1 MAMAPPAVSVVMPV
15 YQAADFLA
23 EAIESILAQTYPD
36 LELIAV
42 DDGSH
47 DASLAILER
56 LARRDARVRVL
67 ARPHRGV
74 IPARNEGLRHARG
87 ELVACMDADDVS
99 LPHRLERQVAAL
111 ASDPGLVCLGG
122 AFEVIDAKDRLL
134 NRWRPP
140 QDHDAIVAMALTGRS
155 PICGSNATFR
165 RDAALAIG
173 GYDPDAPFV
182 EDLDLWLRLAAVGRL
197 ANLPEVISRVR
208 FRDDSQ
214 SAVEQQRQ
222 VASARRIAN
231 RARARLGI
239 REEADEP
246 PPYRPLP
253 TRRSRQEFALG
264 WAISAWRIGERRTAL
279 RYAARA
285 FASNPLGAPL
295 WSLIARKL
303 ARCAMAGLAQGK
315 PAR

>member
-1 MAMAPPAVSVVMPV
+1 VTAVQPLVSVVMPV
-15 YQAADFLA
+15 FDAAA
-23 EAIESILAQTYPD
+23 WVERAAASILAQTHRN

-42 DDGSH
+42 DDGSR
-47 DASLAILER
+47 DGSLAVLER
-56 LARRDARVRVL
+56 LARSDARVRVL

-74 IPARNEGLRHARG
+74 IPARNEGLREARG
-87 ELVACMDADDVS
+87 ALVACMDADDVS
-99 LPHRLERQVAAL
+99 LRHRLERQVAAL

-134 NRWRPP
+134 NRWTPP
-140 QDHDAIVAMALTGRS
+140 QDHDAILAMALTGRS

-165 RDAALAIG
+165 RDTALAIG
-173 GYDPDAPFV
+173 GYDEDAVFV
-182 EDLDLWLRLAAVGRL
+182 EDLDLWLRLATVGRL
-197 ANLPEVISRVR
+197 ANLPQVISQVR

-214 SAVEQQRQ
+214 SAIEQPRQ
-222 VASARRIAN
+222 VASAHRIAN

-264 WAISAWRIGERRTAL
+264 WAISAWRVGQRRTAL
-279 RYAARA
+279 AYALRA
-285 FASNPLGAPL
+285 LCIDPLGTPL
-295 WSLIARKL
+295 WNGIARGFGRI
-303 ARCAMAGLAQGK
+303 ATRSVC
-315 PAR
+315 PR